1 MSERIPVH
9 LVMVPQQSRNALR
22 AIPDHESVVSTRNWN
37 VRLSDD
43 QLSIPRAVSVVV
55 RNRFPVLSHL
65 ENLYSNA
72 RVVLPFAG
80 ESFIPS
86 LIGAN
91 RQVPDHSPLKVG
103 LLAVHH
109 KFFPPLDGRILAYR
123 NVSGK

>member
-22 AIPDHESVVSTRNWN
+22 EIPDHEFVISARDRN
-37 VRLSDD
+37 VKLSDD
-43 QLSIPRAVSVVV
+43 QLSVGRAVSVVV

-91 RQVPDHSPLKVG
+91 RQVPDHSPLEVG
-103 LLAVHH
+103 LLAVYH
-109 KFFPPLDGRILAYR
+109 
-123 NVSGK
+123 

>member
-22 AIPDHESVVSTRNWN
+22 AIPDHEFVISARDRN
-37 VRLSDD
+37 VKLSDD

-55 RNRFPVLSHL
+55 RNTFPVFSHL
-65 ENLYSNA
+65 ENLYTNA
-72 RVVLPFAG
+72 CVVLPFPR
-80 ESFIPS
+80 ESLIPS
-86 LIGAN
+86 LIRAN
-91 RQVPDHSPLKVG
+91 RQVPDHSPLEVG

-109 KFFPPLDGRILAYR
+109 KFFPHLDGRVLAYR